1 MQFKILAVVFA
12 AVLGVAF
19 ASPVPAPAPAP
30 APEDCWPFAHNQ
42 CNE

>member
-12 AVLGVAF
+12 AVLGIAV

-30 APEDCWPFAHNQ
+30 APEEDCWPFHKSE
-42 CNE
+42 CN